1 MTTRLTL
8 SPEPP
13 FRLDLT
19 AWALRRRPRNAID
32 SWDGMRYSRVI
43 EVDGVP
49 ARLVVWQ
56 TAPANDPELEVLC
69 IHRGRTVAADR
80 ITALVRHLLGLDVS
94 LADFYRLAATDA
106 RLREL
111 VRRFAGFRPPR
122 FPTVFEAAVNAVCCQ
137 QLSLEV
143 GIELMNR
150 LAAAAQ
156 VELPGG
162 AAEDTA
168 IFAFPQPRDIA
179 RLSEER
185 LRVLGFSRQKA
196 ATLINLT
203 RLLSR
208 DERCL
213 ERLAEL
219 NNESAQASLLE
230 LKGIGRW
237 SAEYVLLRGLGRLN
251 VFPADDVGAK
261 KNLKRWLGIGTRHTL
276 LTYDRVRRALLG
288 WHPFEGLIYFH
299 LLLASLA
306 ERELLEAAWQP
317 KLSASREGLVL
328 RRRKLSH
335 GATRLP

>member
-8 SPEPP
+8 RPYAP

-19 AWALRRRPRNAID
+19 VWALRRRPRNAID

-49 ARLVVWQ
+49 ARLVVSQ
-56 TAPANDPELEVLC
+56 TAPATDPQLEVLC

-80 ITALVRHLLGLDVS
+80 ITALVRRLLGLDVS

-106 RLREL
+106 RLRGL
-111 VRRFAGFRPPR
+111 VRRFTGFRPPR

-150 LAAAAQ
+150 LTGAAQ
-156 VELPGG
+156 VELTG
-162 AAEDTA
+162 ATA
-168 IFAFPQPRDIA
+168 GATTIFAFPQPRDIA

-185 LRVLGFSRQKA
+185 LRGLGFSRQKA
-196 ATLINLT
+196 ATLTNVA
-203 RLLSR
+203 RLLSS
-208 DERCL
+208 DERYL

-219 NNESAQASLLE
+219 NNESAKAGLLE

-237 SAEYVLLRGLGRLN
+237 SAEYVLLRGLGRLS
-251 VFPADDVGAK
+251 VFPADDVAAQK
-261 KNLKRWLGIGTRHTL
+261 SLRRWLGIGVRTRQSAYERIH
-276 LTYDRVRRALLG
+276 RALRRWYPYG
-288 WHPFEGLIYFH
+288 GLIYFH

-306 ERELLEAAWQP
+306 ERNFFG
-317 KLSASREGLVL
+317 LSPNAEVLTDDSGL
-328 RRRKLSH
+328 
-335 GATRLP
+335 